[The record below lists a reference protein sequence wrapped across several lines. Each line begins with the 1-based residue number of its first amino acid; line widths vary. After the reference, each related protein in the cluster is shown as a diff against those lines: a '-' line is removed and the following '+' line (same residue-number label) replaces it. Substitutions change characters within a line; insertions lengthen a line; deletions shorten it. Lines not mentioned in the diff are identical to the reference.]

1 MKIVFLDHHTL
12 NSDGLSLDDLTSMGD
27 VTLFPTT
34 KAEQV
39 LERCKD
45 AEVIITNKVKL
56 HSRHLDFLP
65 HLKLIVVAATGYN
78 NIDIDGCKER
88 GVTVCNVRGY
98 STEAVVQHTFSLL
111 LALTNRVRY
120 YSGEVVKGRWDQSG
134 EFSFYDHSIPE
145 LHGMVLGI
153 IGYGNIGKRV
163 SDVATILG
171 MKVIAFKRSWKNE
184 IHSPH
189 EMVNLDTIFEKSDV
203 ISLHCPLNEESKGLI
218 CQSSIDKMKNSAL
231 LINTARGG
239 LVVESDLL
247 QALKSGRIAGAG
259 LDTLNQEPP
268 GDNPLLGIDNCLV
281 TPHMS
286 WATVKSRQNL
296 LEGII
301 DNIKAF
307 QSGKPMNVIV

>member
-1 MKIVFLDHHTL
+1 
-12 NSDGLSLDDLTSMGD
+12 
-27 VTLFPTT
+27 
-34 KAEQV
+34 
-39 LERCKD
+39 
-45 AEVIITNKVKL
+45 
-56 HSRHLDFLP
+56 
-65 HLKLIVVAATGYN
+65 LKLIVVAATGYN

-171 MKVIAFKRSWKNE
+171 MRVIAFKRSWKNE